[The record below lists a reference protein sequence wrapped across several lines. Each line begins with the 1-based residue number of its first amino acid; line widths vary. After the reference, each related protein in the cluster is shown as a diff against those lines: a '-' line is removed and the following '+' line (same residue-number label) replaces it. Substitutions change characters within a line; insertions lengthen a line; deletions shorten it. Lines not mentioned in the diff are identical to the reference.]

1 LYLNGAMTCVCDQST
16 FTPFVEMVNNNINY
30 CCPVG
35 ATIINGACGCS
46 SSGST
51 KAYAISVG

>member
-1 LYLNGAMTCVCDQST
+1 MTCVCDQST